1 MIKESNLIESGYK
14 LVYNLKEYLL
24 VNQDWIDGAQEVTLD
39 QNSTAGLKGN
49 YGLFGSDEWWGNIE
63 NGNIETYVISGT
75 IIGLNEENPFM
86 EANKVT
92 TIKIDTEE
100 REIYG
105 GVVFTSEE
113 IEIRYRNLYKVGNK
127 IVTFYV
133 LDELKED
140 DTWNDVI
147 EGRLGILP
155 LINKIYI
162 KEF

>member
-1 MIKESNLIESGYK
+1 MIKESNLVKNDYK
-14 LVYNLKEYLL
+14 LVYDLKSWLKNNPTDVELTHKL
-24 VNQDWIDGAQEVTLD
+24 TLD
-39 QNSTAGLKGN
+39 SSSTSGLKGN
-49 YGLFGSDEWWGNIE
+49 YGLYATNEWWENIE
-63 NGNIETYVISGT
+63 NGNIETYAISGT

-92 TIKIDTEE
+92 TIKIDNEE

-105 GVVFTSEE
+105 GVDFTNEE
-113 IEIRYRNLYKVGNK
+113 TESRYRNLYKVGNK

-140 DTWNDVI
+140 DTWNDIV
-147 EGRLGILP
+147 ESKLGILP

-162 KEF
+162 KEN